1 MEVLRSTLRQE
12 GAGGAPA
19 TAAAPGRTFGAP
31 QLEADAQPERT
42 PPHEEVVSRAV
53 DRANRLSA
61 AFDRGLKFEYRRE
74 ADIFQVSV
82 IDTSKDEVVRKIPP
96 DEVVRFIES
105 VRDLFGALIDVQA

>member
-19 TAAAPGRTFGAP
+19 TAAAPGRTGAP
-31 QLEADAQPERT
+31 QHEANTQPDRT
-42 PPHEEVVSRAV
+42 PPNEEVVSRAV

-96 DEVVRFIES
+96 DEVVRFIER
-105 VRDLFGALIDVQA
+105 VRDLFGALIDLQA